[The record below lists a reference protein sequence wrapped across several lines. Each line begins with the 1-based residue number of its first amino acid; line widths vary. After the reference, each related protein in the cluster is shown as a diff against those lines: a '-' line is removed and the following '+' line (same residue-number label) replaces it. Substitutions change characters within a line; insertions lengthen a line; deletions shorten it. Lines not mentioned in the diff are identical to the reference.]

1 MEYKTL
7 HRIYTCKKLI
17 IGFLLIGLPSYGA
30 TYKTY
35 TPVEALVKYFPSPAL
50 IRCLN
55 HSNIPEKFRKV
66 LISRYIKSPQ
76 KPEEIEN
83 ILIGVNGK
91 KFVFSGSLIANGK
104 TKPLKV
110 KHSPYFGFN
119 KGGKI
124 QQSLFGLEDFL
135 NLQKKVYITDMIG
148 NQNLNF
154 ETFLKTTKGKIGNAN
169 YNLELTGEDKVSDN
183 GTKYFINGSGMIGE
197 ENIAVKG
204 TSTDKD
210 SYEIYE
216 TIGYIEIYTKIKV
229 YD

>member
-7 HRIYTCKKLI
+7 YKIYIYQKLI
-17 IGFLLIGLPSYGA
+17 IGLLLIGLPSYGA
-30 TYKTY
+30 THKTY
-35 TPVEALVKYFPSPAL
+35 TPVEALARYFPSPAL

-55 HSNIPEKFRKV
+55 HSNIPEQFRKV
-66 LISRYIKSPQ
+66 LISRYIKFPK

-83 ILIGVNGK
+83 ILIGVNSK
-91 KFVFSGSLIANGK
+91 KFAFSGNLIAEGE

-110 KHSPYFGFN
+110 RHSPYFGFN

-135 NLQKKVYITDMIG
+135 NLQKKVYITDMVG

-154 ETFLKTTKGKIGNAN
+154 ETFLKTTKGKIGNVN
-169 YNLELTGEDKVSDN
+169 YNLELTGEDKASDN
-183 GTKYFINGSGMIGE
+183 GLKYFINGSGMIGE
-197 ENIAVKG
+197 ENITVKG

-210 SYEIYE
+210 SYELYE
-216 TIGYIEIYTKIKV
+216 TLGHIEIYTKVKV